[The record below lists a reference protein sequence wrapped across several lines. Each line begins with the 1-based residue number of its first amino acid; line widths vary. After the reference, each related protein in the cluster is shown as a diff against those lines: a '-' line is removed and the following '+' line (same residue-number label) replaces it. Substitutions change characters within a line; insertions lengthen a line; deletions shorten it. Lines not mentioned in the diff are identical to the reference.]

1 MLTSV
6 HQLRELAGISV
17 IREVKRSHA
26 VIKKAHKAKDAAN
39 KPDHAIRLKAAD
51 LNLKLVDAYPKDS
64 VVADPSRPIAV
75 QIILAGTN
83 GHDAPAVLQTH
94 GVAIHLDSDN
104 GDSA

>member
-64 VVADPSRPIAV
+64 VASDPSRPIAV
-75 QIILAGTN
+75 NIILTGSAANTG
-83 GHDAPAVLQTH
+83 AELQTH
-94 GVAIHLDSDN
+94 GVRLHLSGHN